1 MLKTLSQIPA
11 FARYLSGLPRF
22 LRRQMSLA
30 DAEALIRRGFEQREA
45 NFLLLMERGVYGHPG
60 SPYAWL
66 LRQAR
71 CEFGDLRTLVQQ
83 RGLESTLRQLRAE
96 GVSVS
101 FEEMKGRVPLVRN
114 GQTLAVTAASFRNPH
129 LSSAYQSESGG
140 STGTSTRVDHDL
152 EHLAIR
158 SAHLLLTYHA
168 HGSFDL
174 PFAIWRGV
182 LPDGSGLNNILT
194 GAHHGRM
201 PVNWFS
207 PTVPGAPPPALRFRL
222 ATYGSVIT
230 GRLAGTRF
238 PWPEMV
244 PVDQAI
250 RIARWA
256 REMIETHGGCQINA
270 PVSRA
275 LRVAVAARDA
285 GIDLTGA
292 VFVIAGEPATP
303 AKVAGIRASGASC
316 YTTYGFVEA
325 GRVAMGCAQPV
336 SCNDLH
342 ILTDAFAV
350 LPFPRRVPGI
360 DVKVEVDALNITS
373 LLLTTPQILLNAEVD
388 DYGVVEE
395 RRCGCPLD
403 RFGYHHHVRDIHSF
417 RKLTGEGVTLVGGEM
432 IDIMERVLP
441 ARFGGSALDYQLM
454 EEEDERGFTRLSLL
468 VSPRVPLAD
477 ENAVVE
483 TIMNELSASSVMAD
497 AARNIWAQAGTFRIQ
512 RREPVLTRHG
522 KLFPLRLVRKG
533 DSGASA

>member
-11 FARYLSGLPRF
+11 FIRYLAGLPRF
-22 LRRQMSLA
+22 LRRQITLS
-30 DAEALIRRGFEQREA
+30 DAEALVRRGFEQRED

-71 CEFGDLRTLVQQ
+71 CEFGDLRTLVRQ
-83 RGLESTLRQLRAE
+83 RGLETALRQLRAE

-114 GQTLAVTAASFRNPH
+114 GESLAVTPASFRNPH
-129 LSSAYQSESGG
+129 LRSAYESESGG
-140 STGTSTRVDHDL
+140 STGKGTRVEHDL
-152 EHLAIR
+152 DHLAIR

-168 HGSFDL
+168 HGSLHL
-174 PFAIWRGV
+174 PFAVWRGV
-182 LPDGSGLNNILT
+182 LPDGSGLNNILS

-201 PVNWFS
+201 PVKWFS
-207 PTVPGAPPPALRFRL
+207 PTVPGAPAPALRFRL
-222 ATYGSVIT
+222 ATYGTVIA
-230 GRLAGTRF
+230 GRLAGVPF

-244 PVDQAI
+244 PIEQAI
-250 RIARWA
+250 VIVRWA
-256 REMIETHGGCQINA
+256 REMIETCGGCQINA

-275 LRVAVAARDA
+275 LRIAVAAREA

-303 AKVAGIRASGASC
+303 AKVAGILASGASC

-325 GRVAMGCAQPV
+325 GRVAMGCARP
-336 SCNDLH
+336 SSSNDLH

-350 LPFPRRVPGI
+350 LPFPRRVPGM
-360 DVKVEVDALNITS
+360 DVEVDALNITS
-373 LLLTTPQILLNAEVD
+373 LLLTTPQILLNTEMD
-388 DYGVVEE
+388 DYGIVEE

-403 RFGYHHHVRDIHSF
+403 RFGYHLHVRDIHSF
-417 RKLTGEGVTLVGGEM
+417 RKLTGEGVTLVGGEI

-468 VSPRVPLAD
+468 VSPQIPLTD

-483 TIMNELSASSVMAD
+483 TILSELRASSVMAD
-497 AARNIWAQAGTFRIQ
+497 AARGIWAQAGTLRVQ
-512 RREPVLTRHG
+512 RRQPVWTGHG
-522 KLFPLRLVRKG
+522 KLLPLHLARRTSPG
-533 DSGASA
+533 GSA